1 MLLCSL
7 MGALLADDDEAPVP
21 NSKGNPFSGE
31 GAQNTRGGK
40 ILRFSTEITVYLGN
54 GNRYPMVATKR

>member
-31 GAQNTRGGK
+31 GGAKYKGWENFA
-40 ILRFSTEITVYLGN
+40 IFD
-54 GNRYPMVATKR
+54 